1 MDKSD
6 HVPVLLD
13 EVIKALDPK
22 PGQTIVDATYGR
34 GGHAREIYSRIVPEG
49 RMLLIDRDQAALAH
63 AQQNWQDNPSVQIH
77 HGSFTHLE
85 SILKQHDLYG
95 RVDAILFD
103 FGVSSPQLDSA
114 ERGFSFSS
122 DGPLDMRMDQQSGV
136 DAATWIREVDEQ
148 ELVRVLRVYGE
159 EKFARRIARAIKSA
173 LLVGEIRTTGELVR
187 LVTEAI
193 PHVDKHKHPATRT
206 FQAIR
211 IAVNDEL
218 GEIERVLP
226 VALDCLRPGGR
237 LVMISFH
244 SLEDRIVKR
253 FIRDQSRGDPYPVD
267 LPVTADMLRPRLE
280 PLGKAV
286 RAGEAEVQLNPR
298 ARSAIM
304 RAARKLGGQE
314 AAV

>member
-1 MDKSD
+1 MDKSP

-22 PGQTIVDATYGR
+22 PGQTVVDATYGR
-34 GGHAREIYSRIVPEG
+34 GGHAREIYSRIVPGG
-49 RMLLIDRDQAALAH
+49 RLLLIDKDHAALEH
-63 AQQNWQDNPSVQIH
+63 ARKNWRDNPSVYIH
-77 HGSFTHLE
+77 QGSFSRLE
-85 SILKQHDLYG
+85 DILREHDLYG

-122 DGPLDMRMDQQSGV
+122 DGPLDMRMDQESGV

-148 ELVRVLRVYGE
+148 ELVSVLRVYGE
-159 EKFARRIARAIKSA
+159 ERVARRIAKAIKTA
-173 LLVGEIRTTGELVR
+173 LLVGEIRTTRELVK

-193 PHVDKHKHPATRT
+193 PRAEKNKHPATRT

-226 VALDCLRPGGR
+226 VALDCLRPGGK

-253 FIRDQSRGDPYPVD
+253 FIRDQSKGDPYPVD

-286 RAGEAEVQLNPR
+286 RAGESEVRLNPR
-298 ARSAIM
+298 SRSAIM
-304 RAARKLGGQE
+304 RVARKLDGRG
-314 AAV
+314 AAA